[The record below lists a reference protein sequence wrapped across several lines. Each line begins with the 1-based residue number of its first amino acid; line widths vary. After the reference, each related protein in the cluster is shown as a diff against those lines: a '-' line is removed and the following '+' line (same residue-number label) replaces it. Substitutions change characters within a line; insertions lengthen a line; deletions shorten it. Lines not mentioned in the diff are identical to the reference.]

1 MAIKAV
7 LGFLIAIFV
16 MAIIGGVALIVVNS
30 TRGRRVRPGI
40 IIIAIGVVGVAVL
53 APLNAGLVLI
63 QPNEVGV
70 VFRQTASGSAAL
82 REPLQPG
89 LKWVVPFID
98 QVIIYDAGQ
107 QSVDMVGSAEASQVA
122 GQVRPAVRAIT
133 KDGQQINL
141 DVTVIFRADAAKINQ
156 VHRNW
161 RNTYIDRFIVPQTR
175 SEVRNAV
182 SNYGAEEIYSGGRAT
197 LESQI
202 AEGLRTE
209 LEREG
214 FLLTDVLIRD
224 ISFSEQFTDA
234 IEQKQIAEQEA
245 QRAAFRV
252 QQAQQEAE
260 QARVEAQGR
269 ADAAVIAAQGDAE
282 STVIR
287 AEAEAE
293 ALDLINNIISQN
305 PNLLQ
310 WQYINQLGDQVRL
323 ILIPSNSPFLFDLE
337 QLMQQAGVERVTTPV
352 PAPATPQTPPST
364 PEEGETQ
371 P

>member
-7 LGFLIAIFV
+7 IGFLIALFALGIFT
-16 MAIIGGVALIVVNS
+16 GVALAIINIQ
-30 TRGRRVRPGI
+30 RGRKARPGLI
-40 IIIAIGVVGVAVL
+40 LAGVGLVGSVFL
-53 APLNAGLVLI
+53 ASLNAGLVLV

-70 VFRQTASGSAAL
+70 VFRQTASGDAAL

-89 LKWVVPFID
+89 LKWVVPFVD
-98 QVIIYDAGQ
+98 QVIIYDVGQ
-107 QSVDMVGSAEASQVA
+107 QNVDMVGSIEAAQA
-122 GQVRPAVRAIT
+122 RGARPAVRAIT
-133 KDGQQINL
+133 KDGQQINM
-141 DVTVIFRADAAKINQ
+141 DVTVIFRVDATKINQ

-161 RNTYIDRFIVPQTR
+161 RNTYVDGFIVPQAR

-182 SNYGAEEIYSGGRAT
+182 SRYGAEEIYSGGRAT
-197 LESQI
+197 LEDQI
-202 AEGLRTE
+202 TDALRPI

-224 ISFSEQFTDA
+224 ISFSEQFTEA

-282 STVIR
+282 ATVIR
-287 AEAEAE
+287 AQAQAE
-293 ALDLINNIISQN
+293 ALRLINELLKEN
-305 PNLLQ
+305 PTLVQ
-310 WQYINQLGDQVRL
+310 WQYINTLGEKVRL
-323 ILIPSNSPFLFDLE
+323 IIIPSNSPFLFDLQ
-337 QLMQQAGVERVTTPV
+337 QLLAQASLEGTESPI
-352 PAPATPQTPPST
+352 PAP
-364 PEEGETQ
+364 EGGAQ

>member
-7 LGFLIAIFV
+7 VGFLITLFALGIFAGIALAI
-16 MAIIGGVALIVVNS
+16 VNAQ
-30 TRGRRVRPGI
+30 RGRQSRPGLI
-40 IIIAIGVVGVAVL
+40 LAAVGLVGSAFL
-53 APLNAGLVLI
+53 ASLNAGLVLV

-70 VFRQTASGSAAL
+70 VFRQTASGDAAL

-98 QVIIYDAGQ
+98 QVIIYDVGQ
-107 QSVDMVGSAEASQVA
+107 QNVDMVGSVEAAQSR
-122 GQVRPAVRAIT
+122 GTRPAVRAIT
-133 KDGQQINL
+133 KDGQQINM
-141 DVTVIFRADAAKINQ
+141 DVTVIFRVDATKINQ

-161 RNTYIDRFIVPQTR
+161 RNTYIDGFIVPQAR

-182 SNYGAEEIYSGGRAT
+182 SLYGAEEIYSGGRAT
-197 LESQI
+197 LENQI
-202 AEGLRTE
+202 VEALRPV

-269 ADAAVIAAQGDAE
+269 ADAAVIAAEGDAQA
-282 STVIR
+282 TVIR
-287 AEAEAE
+287 AQAQAE
-293 ALDLINNIISQN
+293 ALELINELLREN
-305 PNLLQ
+305 PNLIQ
-310 WQYINQLGDQVRL
+310 WQYINTLGEKVRL
-323 ILIPSNSPFLFDLE
+323 IIIPSNSPFLFDLQRLLE
-337 QLMQQAGVERVTTPV
+337 QSGLGSEASSP
-352 PAPATPQTPPST
+352 PATG
-364 PEEGETQ
+364 EGEQ